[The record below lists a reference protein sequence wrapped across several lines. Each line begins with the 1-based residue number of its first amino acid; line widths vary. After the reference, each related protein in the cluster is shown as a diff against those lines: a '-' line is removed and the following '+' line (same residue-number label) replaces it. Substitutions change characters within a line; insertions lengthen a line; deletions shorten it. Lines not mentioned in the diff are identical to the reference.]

1 MVQILRFKVAVC
13 KSLATVVPMML
24 FLVIYYSGAIVLVD
38 FVCDMQYMLG

>member
-13 KSLATVVPMML
+13 KFLAIVVPLML

-38 FVCDMQYMLG
+38 FICDMKYLLS